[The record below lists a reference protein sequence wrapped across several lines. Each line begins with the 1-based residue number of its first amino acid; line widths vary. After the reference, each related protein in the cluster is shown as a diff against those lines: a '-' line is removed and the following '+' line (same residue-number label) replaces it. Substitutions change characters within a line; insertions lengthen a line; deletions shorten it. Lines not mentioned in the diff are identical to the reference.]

1 MPRVKFTAATMPKSG
16 EELKQAL
23 NMALEKTRPLD
34 EFIQG
39 IRSLAQW
46 ELQYGISSESFFARF
61 EAGELGDEIDL
72 LRWATAYE
80 VYQESK
86 AELEQMVGLLER
98 YALPVMA

>member
-1 MPRVKFTAATMPKSG
+1 MSRVKFTAATMPKSG

-23 NMALEKTRPLD
+23 NKALEETTPLD

-39 IRSLAQW
+39 VRDLAQW
-46 ELQYGISSESFFARF
+46 ELRYSMTSESFYARF

-72 LRWATAYE
+72 IRWATAYE

-86 AELEQMVGLLER
+86 AELEQMVDLLEQV
-98 YALPVMA
+98 ALPVMA